1 MAIPASS
8 LPAKLSVKKKVE
20 PGMKTRDE
28 IIAANPIEEFL
39 TKRGHE
45 LKRAGENF
53 VTNSCPKTQ
62 HKRGHLPVNI
72 NVEKQV
78 WHCND
83 CDVGGTVIEWVI
95 REKGCDAAEAIRELG
110 GGPNGSEERRKLVKV
125 YDYVDEAG
133 ELRHQTCRYEPGKN
147 GKRKDFSQR
156 RPDGKG
162 GWTWDLKGVETFLYH
177 FPEVIAA
184 QTVVIAEGEKN
195 ADDLRDLGFT
205 ATTNPMGAG
214 KWRDK
219 YAEPLRGKDVVV
231 FGDND
236 KPDERGRLAGQEHVE
251 TVLASLSGKAKSLK
265 HPQLPDWFH
274 DISDYIESLKR
285 EGLPKEAIAQA
296 IKKLIGDTP
305 LWQPPEPKATSRS
318 VVQWFQ
324 RRFPALNAEKF
335 GNPVSEETTDEGIRV
350 VTAISQPYLAATL
363 GELGSPETPTVYI
376 AEEDRFYSYSKTE
389 GIYVEVRTPEI
400 MAHFAN
406 LLWEAARE
414 NPKVLTRK
422 LEFGF
427 RDASRLT
434 GPIAHARGCLVK
446 PCDYFDNELTEYIPC
461 QNGMLRLAD
470 RKLLP
475 FASSYRRRNKLAV
488 RFDPLA
494 KCKMFLET
502 LMKPALEPD
511 DLDLLQRACGLFLI
525 GKNLAQK
532 IILLVGTSGGGK
544 GTFIRVLCGIIGL
557 LNVAALRTQLLIER
571 FETSRFLGKTLLYGA
586 DVLANFLNTPG
597 ASVLKMLVGGDPTTF
612 EFKGSNERPNIVC
625 YFNAVVSCNSR
636 LVVHLEGDAEAWR
649 RRLAII
655 DYHKPK
661 PKVVIPKLSDLIL
674 ANEAPGVLNWM
685 LEGVDKLRADDWQLL
700 LTAAQEKPVNDLLL
714 ESDSHAVFAR
724 EKLAVEHDSELTVTE
739 AFDAYV
745 KFCNEREWSPAT
757 RRRFGGEIGDII
769 LREFGLADRNDIRG
783 SGSKAL
789 RGWKGLR
796 LIAQPNSDPAPSH
809 DEML

>member
-1 MAIPASS
+1 LARESQSAPAN
-8 LPAKLSVKKKVE
+8 PPIAGKE
-20 PGMKTRDE
+20 HHGMSRDE
-28 IIAANPIEEFL
+28 ILAANPIAEFL
-39 TKRGHE
+39 RSRGHE
-45 LKRAGENF
+45 LKPAGKNF
-53 VTNSCPKTQ
+53 VTSGCPVTQ
-62 HKRGHLPVNI
+62 HKRGHRPVTI
-72 NVEKQV
+72 DVAKEI

-83 CDVGGTVIEWVI
+83 CDVGGSVIDWIKHAKNVTT
-95 REKGCDAAEAIRELG
+95 AEAMRELG
-110 GGPNGSEERRKLVKV
+110 GGRNDEKPRGKIVCVHDYTDEHGKLLFQV
-125 YDYVDEAG
+125 
-133 ELRHQTCRYEPGKN
+133 CRFHP
-147 GKRKDFSQR
+147 KDFKAR
-156 RPDGKG
+156 RGPFDPECKRGI
-162 GWTWDLKGVETFLYH
+162 KGVQRVLYRLA
-177 FPEVIAA
+177 EVIPA
-184 QTVVIAEGEKN
+184 QSVCITEGEKN
-195 ADDLRDLGFT
+195 ADDLAKLGFV
-205 ATTNPMGAG
+205 ATTNPFGAG
-214 KWRDK
+214 KWRDE
-219 YAEPLRGKDVVV
+219 YSDTLRGKDVVV
-231 FGDND
+231 FGDIGD
-236 KPDERGRLAGQEHVE
+236 ADRKGERHTQ
-251 TVLASLSGKAKSLK
+251 TVLPSLSGKVRSLK
-265 HPQLPDWFH
+265 HAIQPDGFH
-274 DISDYIESLKR
+274 DVSDWIVS
-285 EGLPKEAIAQA
+285 LPKDKARQA
-296 IKKLIGDTP
+296 VEKLIEETP
-305 LWQPPEPKATSRS
+305 LWQPPEPEATSRS

-324 RRFPALNAEKF
+324 RRFPALTEAKF
-335 GNPVSEETTDEGIRV
+335 GNPVSEETNDEGIRV

-363 GELGSPETPTVYI
+363 GELGSPQTPTVYI

-389 GIYVEVRTPEI
+389 GIYVEVRAPEI

-461 QNGMLRLAD
+461 HNGMLRLAD

-494 KCKMFLET
+494 KCPIFLET

-532 IILLVGTSGGGK
+532 IILLIGTAGGGK
-544 GTFIRVLCGIIGL
+544 GTFIRVLCGVIGL

-571 FETSRFLGKTLLYGA
+571 FETGRFLGKTLLYGA

-649 RRLAII
+649 RRLVII

-661 PKVVIPKLSDLIL
+661 PKAVIPKLSDLIL

-685 LEGVDKLRADDWQLL
+685 LEGLDKLRADDWQLL
-700 LTAAQEKPVNDLLL
+700 LTGAQEKPVNDLLL

-757 RRRFGGEIGDII
+757 RRRFGGVIGDII
-769 LREFGLADRNDIRG
+769 LREFGLVDRNDIKG
-783 SGSKAL
+783 SGSKSL

-796 LIAQPNSDPAPSH
+796 LIAQPNSDPAPNP
-809 DEML
+809 